1 MPPTRNSL
9 IRAARLLVGALL
21 FAQGLAI
28 AQTCMEEARPA
39 MAFEESALAESAIEE
54 SDCHQPANPN
64 DCLQQCNAGDQSS
77 AYIQVVVAGL
87 PGFAVLTIPA
97 ASDHDIRHAPVL
109 RFLAHSP
116 DPPRSIR
123 FCSFQI

>member
-1 MPPTRNSL
+1 MPLARESL
-9 IRAARLLVGALL
+9 IRTARLLVGALL

-39 MAFEESALAESAIEE
+39 MAFQGSAFEESAIEE

-64 DCLQQCNAGDQSS
+64 DCLQQCTAGDQSS
-77 AYIQVVVAGL
+77 AYAQVFVAGL
-87 PGFAVLTIPA
+87 PGLAVLTVPA
-97 ASDHDIRHAPVL
+97 ATDHDVRPAAAIL
-109 RFLAHSP
+109 SLAHPP
-116 DPPRSIR
+116 DPPPSIR

>member
-1 MPPTRNSL
+1 MPPTRKSL

-39 MAFEESALAESAIEE
+39 MAFQGSAFEGSAFEE
-54 SDCHQPANPN
+54 SDCHRPANPN
-64 DCLQQCNAGDQSS
+64 DCLQQCTAGDQSS
-77 AYIQVVVAGL
+77 AYVQVVVADL
-87 PGFAVLTIPA
+87 PGLAVLTIPV
-97 ASDHDIRHAPVL
+97 ASDHDIRPAPAIL
-109 RFLAHSP
+109 FLAHSP
-116 DPPRSIR
+116 DPPSSIR